1 MVAFYLL
8 TAIFKAVAEG
18 LSKPSPCYGFGAMAK
33 DSILFSDEHSDA
45 QLVIVVIF
53 GIFGLFYQPLL
64 VVIGAAII
72 AVPFI
77 VTWAVKRVRP
87 Y

>member
-1 MVAFYLL
+1 MSPHCYFIVG
-8 TAIFKAVAEG
+8 AEG

-45 QLVIVVIF
+45 QLVIVVMF
-53 GIFGLFYQPLL
+53 GLFGLFYQPLL

-77 VTWAVKRVRP
+77 ITWAVSRGRP
-87 Y
+87 F

>member
-1 MVAFYLL
+1 VVRFIFSLLFYSGCGSFKQTVAIYRL
-8 TAIFKAVAEG
+8 
-18 LSKPSPCYGFGAMAK
+18 GAMAK

-64 VVIGAAII
+64 VVIGGAII

-77 VTWAVKRVRP
+77 ITWAVSRGRP
-87 Y
+87 F

>member
-1 MVAFYLL
+1 MVAE
-8 TAIFKAVAEG
+8 V
-18 LSKPSPCYGFGAMAK
+18 LSKPSPCNGFGAMAK

-53 GIFGLFYQPLL
+53 GLFGLFYQPLL
-64 VVIGAAII
+64 MVIGAAII

-77 VTWAVKRVRP
+77 ITWAVSRGRP
-87 Y
+87 F

>member
-1 MVAFYLL
+1 
-8 TAIFKAVAEG
+8 
-18 LSKPSPCYGFGAMAK
+18 MAK

-77 VTWAVKRVRP
+77 ITWVVSGGRP
-87 Y
+87 F